1 MRKFIEIYYKDI
13 FKSLDNVKA
22 SDKNGQSLDFYN
34 AIEQCC
40 GLILKQTANSGKI
53 MFIGNGAS
61 AAIAGHMAA
70 DFLKNGEMPAMA
82 FNEASLLTCLSNDLG
97 YIHVFEKPIEMF
109 GSDSDILVA
118 ISSSGR
124 SENILRG
131 VNAARIKGCHI
142 ITLSGFDQS
151 NPLFKLGDYNFHVP
165 IHSYGAVEV
174 VHHSIC
180 HCIIDVIMK
189 SRS

>member
-1 MRKFIEIYYKDI
+1 MKEAIETYYRDI
-13 FKSLDNVKA
+13 FKSLDSVQVK
-22 SDKNGQSLDFYN
+22 DNNGQRIDFYTGIN
-34 AIEQCC
+34 ECC
-40 GLILKQTANSGKI
+40 SLVIRQTSASGKL

-61 AAIAGHMAA
+61 AAIAGHMSA
-70 DFLKNGEMPAMA
+70 DFLKNGEMAAMA

-97 YIHVFEKPIEMF
+97 YKYVFEKPIEMF
-109 GSDSDILVA
+109 AKDIDILFA

-142 ITLSGFDQS
+142 ITLSGFDDE
-151 NPLFKLGDYNFHVP
+151 NPLLKLGDYNFYVP
-165 IHSYGAVEV
+165 IHRYGVVEV

-180 HCIIDVIMK
+180 HCIIDTIMK
-189 SRS
+189 SKK

>member
-1 MRKFIEIYYKDI
+1 MRKDIESYYKNI
-13 FKSLDNVKA
+13 FKSLDSVKVK
-22 SDKNGQSLDFYN
+22 DKSGQDIEFYS

-40 GLILKQTANSGKI
+40 HLILKQTSIRGKL

-70 DFLKNGEMPAMA
+70 DFLKNGEMAAMA

-97 YIHVFEKPIEMF
+97 YKFVFEKPIEMF
-109 GSDSDILVA
+109 GHVIDILIA

-131 VNAARIKGCHI
+131 VDAALKKGCHV
-142 ITLSGFDQS
+142 ITLSGFDET
-151 NPLFKLGDYNFHVP
+151 NPLSTLGDYNFHVP

-189 SRS
+189 SKM